1 MLHEYYRKLQPINDL
16 VISPVGLG
24 TVKFGRNT
32 DVKYPHQFNLP
43 DDKTIQILLAQAR
56 ELGINL
62 IDTAPAYG
70 NSEQRLGQLLNH
82 RPDWVICT
90 KVGETYENHQ
100 SAFDFSSTAIKQ
112 SIHRSLSRL
121 KTDYLDIVLI
131 HSDGNDC
138 QILDNQETVET
149 LTKLKQQGIIRAIG
163 LSGKTTEGGIRAL
176 ETYDLD
182 LAMVTFNPQI
192 TAEKPV
198 IDYAQQHNKSI
209 LVKKAL
215 ASGHLNTK
223 DKNPVQTSMNFIF
236 QSAISA
242 VILGTINPMH
252 LQQNCQAVAQALK
265 PTPNS

>member
-1 MLHEYYRKLQPINDL
+1 
-16 VISPVGLG
+16 
-24 TVKFGRNT
+24 
-32 DVKYPHQFNLP
+32 
-43 DDKTIQILLAQAR
+43 
-56 ELGINL
+56 
-62 IDTAPAYG
+62 
-70 NSEQRLGQLLNH
+70 
-82 RPDWVICT
+82 
-90 KVGETYENHQ
+90 
-100 SAFDFSSTAIKQ
+100 
-112 SIHRSLSRL
+112 
-121 KTDYLDIVLI
+121 
-131 HSDGNDC
+131 
-138 QILDNQETVET
+138 
-149 LTKLKQQGIIRAIG
+149 
-163 LSGKTTEGGIRAL
+163 
-176 ETYDLD
+176 
-182 LAMVTFNPQI
+182 MVTFNPQI